1 MVGFWSAGVGLCF
14 LPKPAIFVPGEDM
27 LQAEAGPRR
36 GPRGGDLILH
46 RVQSKQVKFQQIS
59 AGDMNLGRSKIEILW
74 DFMYVYVF
82 FFKL

>member
-1 MVGFWSAGVGLCF
+1 
-14 LPKPAIFVPGEDM
+14 M

-59 AGDMNLGRSKIEILW
+59 AGDMNLGRLNMSFFVCLC
-74 DFMYVYVF
+74 MSMCVF
-82 FFKL
+82 FGSGKAFCT